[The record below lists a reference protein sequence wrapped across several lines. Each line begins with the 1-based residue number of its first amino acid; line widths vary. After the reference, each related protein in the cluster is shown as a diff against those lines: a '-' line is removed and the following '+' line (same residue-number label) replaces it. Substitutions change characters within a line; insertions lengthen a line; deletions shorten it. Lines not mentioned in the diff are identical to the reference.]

1 MRSRVGST
9 GDLEDT
15 ARRAWRRT
23 AWIAA
28 AGVVVG
34 AIVGVAVGGLGSDAD
49 GTTRVLAVIGSA
61 LTVGGLGGVASL
73 IAATLALTPAA
84 QDPVRGLDP
93 AGRRTI
99 RRAVFSARPIEPPDS
114 ELAHRAVDWARGTS
128 IALPIALGQFLLLYA
143 VIAGTQLP
151 SLLHG
156 NDWYPGFARVFLVV
170 ILVVAVVMTAFMRH
184 RIRNVRRYV
193 ATARHE

>member
-1 MRSRVGST
+1 MPSRVGST

-28 AGVVVG
+28 AGLVVG
-34 AIVGVAVGGLGSDAD
+34 LIVAVAVGGLDPDAD
-49 GTTRVLAVIGSA
+49 GASRLLDAVGFA
-61 LTVGGLGGVASL
+61 LTFGGLGAASL

-128 IALPIALGQFLLLYA
+128 IALPIALGQFLLFYA
-143 VIAGTQLP
+143 VLAGTQLP

-170 ILVVAVVMTAFMRH
+170 VLVVAAVMTVFMRH
-184 RIRNVRRYV
+184 RIRNVRRYL

>member
-1 MRSRVGST
+1 MPSTVGST

-28 AGVVVG
+28 AGLVVG
-34 AIVGVAVGGLGSDAD
+34 LIVGVAVGGFDPDAD
-49 GTTRVLAVIGSA
+49 GATRVLAVIGSA
-61 LTVGGLGGVASL
+61 LTFGGLGGAASL
-73 IAATLALTPAA
+73 IAATLALTPAT
-84 QDPVRGLDP
+84 QDPVRGLDR
-93 AGRRTI
+93 AERRTI

-114 ELAHRAVDWARGTS
+114 ALAHRAVDWARGTS
-128 IALPIALGQFLLLYA
+128 IALPIALGQFLFLSA
-143 VIAGTQLP
+143 SVAGSQAS

-156 NDWYPGFARVFLVV
+156 NDWYPGFARVFLVA
-170 ILVVAVVMTAFMRH
+170 ILVVAVVMTVFMRH

>member
-28 AGVVVG
+28 AGLVVG
-34 AIVGVAVGGLGSDAD
+34 LIVGVAVGGLDPDAD
-49 GTTRVLAVIGSA
+49 GATRLLDAAGFA
-61 LTVGGLGGVASL
+61 LTFGGLGGAASL
-73 IAATLALTPAA
+73 IAATLALTPAT
-84 QDPVRGLDP
+84 QDPVRGLDR

-128 IALPIALGQFLLLYA
+128 IALPIALGQFLFLYA
-143 VIAGTQLP
+143 VLAGTQLP

-170 ILVVAVVMTAFMRH
+170 VLVVAAVMTVFMRH
-184 RIRNVRRYV
+184 RIRNVRRSV

>member
-1 MRSRVGST
+1 MPSRVGST

-49 GTTRVLAVIGSA
+49 GTTRVLARIGSA

-156 NDWYPGFARVFLVV
+156 NDWYPGFARVFLVA
-170 ILVVAVVMTAFMRH
+170 ILVVAVVMTVFMRH
-184 RIRNVRRYV
+184 RIRNVRRSV